1 MKLSA
6 IEALCF
12 NGQPCIE
19 LDKLWQALHQLFNS
33 AQNYQINI
41 NILDELSSKLIL
53 EWDPFSKEE
62 FKITIL

>member
-12 NGQPCIE
+12 NGQPCIK
-19 LDKLWQALHQLFNS
+19 LDELWQALHQLFNS

-53 EWDPFSKEE
+53 E
-62 FKITIL
+62 

>member
-1 MKLSA
+1 MKLPA

-12 NGQPCIE
+12 NSQPYIE
-19 LDKLWQALHQLFNS
+19 LDELWQALHQLFNS

-41 NILDELSSKLIL
+41 SILDELSSKLIL
-53 EWDPFSKEE
+53 EWNLFSKEE